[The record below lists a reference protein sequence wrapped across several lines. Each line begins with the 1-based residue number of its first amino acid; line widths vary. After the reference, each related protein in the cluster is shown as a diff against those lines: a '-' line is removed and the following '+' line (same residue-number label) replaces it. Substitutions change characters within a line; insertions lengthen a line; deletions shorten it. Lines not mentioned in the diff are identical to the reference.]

1 MSADPALDVLLL
13 PFQQGLVAWPDTPL
27 LFLGART
34 GVAMGALRG
43 RALRCEQGFKP
54 DVDALQRDGFDVAQQ
69 VQGQFDAVLVLPPR
83 QRDASRALL
92 ARALASLT
100 PSGVLVVCA
109 SNNEGARSVEADLRR
124 LAGSVNTQSKQHC
137 RVMWLHR
144 DTATIDAH
152 LHAQWLQADAPRQIV
167 EGRYLSRPGLFA
179 WDRIDAASRLL
190 AECLPDDLTGHAADL
205 GAGFGY
211 LSDALLSRCPGI
223 VALDLFEAQAQALPL
238 ACENLQRHANRVA
251 LQLHWHDVSTG
262 VPGVFD
268 VIVSNPPFHTG
279 RADRPE
285 LGQSFLRAA
294 ASALKPG
301 GRLYAVANRHLPYEA
316 VLAAGFS
323 TWKILRDANGFKVF
337 AATR

>member
-13 PFQQGLVAWPDTPL
+13 PFQQELVAWPDTPL
-27 LFLGART
+27 LFLGARA

-43 RALRCEQGFKP
+43 RPLRCEQSFKP
-54 DVDALQRDGFDVAQQ
+54 NVDALQRDGFDVAQQ
-69 VQGQFDAVLVLPPR
+69 VQGQFDGVLVLPPR
-83 QRDASRALL
+83 QREASRALL
-92 ARALASLT
+92 ARALQSLSAT
-100 PSGVLVVCA
+100 GVLVVCA

-124 LAGSVNTQSKQHC
+124 LAGAVNTQSKQHC

-144 DTATIDAH
+144 ASAMIDAQ
-152 LHAQWLQADAPRQIV
+152 LLARWLQADAPRPVV

-179 WDRIDAASRLL
+179 WDRIDTASRLL

-223 VALDLFEAQAQALPL
+223 IALDLFEAQAQALPL
-238 ACENLQRHANRVA
+238 ARENLQRHAGRVA
-251 LQLHWHDVSTG
+251 LNLHWHDVSTG
-262 VPGVFD
+262 IPGAFD
-268 VIVSNPPFHTG
+268 VIVSNPPFHTD

-294 ASALKPG
+294 ATALKPG